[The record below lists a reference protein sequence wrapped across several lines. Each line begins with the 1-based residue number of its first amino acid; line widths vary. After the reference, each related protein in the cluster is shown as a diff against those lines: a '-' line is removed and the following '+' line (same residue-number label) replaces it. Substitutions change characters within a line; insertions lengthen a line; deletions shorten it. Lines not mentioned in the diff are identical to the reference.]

1 MRPLLLLT
9 LLLPLVWPAQN
20 GAPAADGSALVVL
33 TSKWSKSRQTVASA
47 EAGGITPAAPVT
59 RASRN
64 FERNRQNYDPRA
76 VRDPYADTIDGR
88 SAALEKNVQ
97 ESRTPKPKSVD
108 VYAYRVKLRNASEK
122 AVDVL
127 FWEYQFAESSNPS
140 NVVRRQFLCGV
151 KIKPAKEKELQAF
164 SHSGPSGLISAES
177 LGSKSASPYVEK
189 VLINRVEYAD
199 GTIWQR
205 KGWDFAAVKP
215 AVARAIQTPWGGL
228 EMCRSL

>member
-20 GAPAADGSALVVL
+20 GAPADDGPALVVIA
-33 TSKWSKSRQTVASA
+33 SKWSKSRQTVARA
-47 EAGGITPAAPVT
+47 EAASDAPAAAVIP
-59 RASRN
+59 ANRN
-64 FERNRQNYDPRA
+64 YERNRRNNDPRA
-76 VRDPYADTIDGR
+76 ARDLNADTIDGR
-88 SAALEKNVQ
+88 SAAIEKIVQ
-97 ESRTPKPKSVD
+97 ESRTPKPKPVD
-108 VYAYRVKLRNASEK
+108 VFAYRVKVRNAGEK

-127 FWEYQFAESSNPS
+127 FWEYQFTESSNPA

-151 KIKPAKEKELQAF
+151 QIKPTKEKELQAS
-164 SHSGPSGLISAES
+164 SHSGPSELISAES
-177 LGSKSASPYVEK
+177 LGSKSGSPYVEK
-189 VLINRVEYAD
+189 VVINRVEYAD

-215 AVARAIQTPWGGL
+215 AVARAIQTPWGQ